1 MSSIALSGSQIYISG
16 FVFVFKD
23 TFLDMC
29 TMAKIKKHE
38 RENKMIACRSRPSP
52 AHRTSP
58 SGGSRRGG
66 GGGRAPQ
73 DGGHPRPGS
82 GVGGPRMSHR
92 SSGVSKGSRGRFR
105 RRRKKKKRNPKCQRN
120 FSGLK
125 FLHHLESISAAAGRA
140 GPPWCPRSRGRPPR
154 PGRWPRAAPLW
165 TPCYLRTPGSSP
177 SALQREEK

>member
-52 AHRTSP
+52 PHRASP

-66 GGGRAPQ
+66 AV
-73 DGGHPRPGS
+73 RPGMVGTRGQGQ
-82 GVGGPRMSHR
+82 GVGGPLD
-92 SSGVSKGSRGRFR
+92 GTPQQRGQQRLSWTFSEEEEEEEE
-105 RRRKKKKRNPKCQRN
+105 KKNPKCQRN

-177 SALQREEK
+177 SALQTEEK

>member
-66 GGGRAPQ
+66 GGAVR
-73 DGGHPRPGS
+73 
-82 GVGGPRMSHR
+82 PRMV
-92 SSGVSKGSRGRFR
+92 GTRGRGRGWGAPGCHTAAAGSAKALVDVFGGGG
-105 RRRKKKKRNPKCQRN
+105 RRRKETPNAK
-120 FSGLK
+120 G
-125 FLHHLESISAAAGRA
+125 ISVG
-140 GPPWCPRSRGRPPR
+140 
-154 PGRWPRAAPLW
+154 
-165 TPCYLRTPGSSP
+165 
-177 SALQREEK
+177 

>member
-66 GGGRAPQ
+66 GPCAP
-73 DGGHPRPGS
+73 GWWAPAA
-82 GVGGPRMSHR
+82 GVGG
-92 SSGVSKGSRGRFR
+92 G
-105 RRRKKKKRNPKCQRN
+105 
-120 FSGLK
+120 
-125 FLHHLESISAAAGRA
+125 
-140 GPPWCPRSRGRPPR
+140 GPPDVTPQQRGQQR
-154 PGRWPRAAPLW
+154 LSW
-165 TPCYLRTPGSSP
+165 TFSEEEEE
-177 SALQREEK
+177 EEKKPQMPKEFQWVEVPPPLREYLCSRWTSWATMVSEIPGQASSAR